1 MNSARRAWRLPVAA
15 LSGALLGTGITA
27 GALAQGPAAAS
38 SPPAPAGAAANT
50 INSHAPVVRQ
60 VVPSMVLI
68 RTQGG
73 LGSGVILDG
82 KGRHPRP
89 NGVPVGEVSD
99 HAAGTAACTRASW
112 PRPAGNPS
120 RRRKPTARVTAD
132 QRRPEP
138 HCGNDGSPR
147 FGARV

>member
-68 RTQGG
+68 RTRGG

-82 KGRHPRP
+82 KGNIVTNAHATGQAASFQVQLAGDPAPGPRAW
-89 NGVPVGEVSD
+89 S
-99 HAAGTAACTRASW
+99 AATAPMIW
-112 PRPAGNPS
+112 P
-120 RRRKPTARVTAD
+120 
-132 QRRPEP
+132 
-138 HCGNDGSPR
+138 
-147 FGARV
+147 